1 ASDQADIVS
10 DLYGLSK
17 AIALEEVV
25 GKDMSD
31 SNAKLYNIYQE
42 SGTRG
47 LIDYLTMDAD
57 VKAKAGGTKQADVIA
72 YLQDSGMDDNTAGD
86 YLVTSGKVSLD
97 SGGERNNNG
106 LVYDQYGGAG
116 LYQYVQMNNY
126 DFNGDGRKTQ
136 DDVIAF
142 LDRSDMS
149 P

>member
-1 ASDQADIVS
+1 
-10 DLYGLSK
+10 
-17 AIALEEVV
+17 
-25 GKDMSD
+25 MS
-31 SNAKLYNIYQE
+31 AAMTL
-42 SGTRG
+42 
-47 LIDYLTMDAD
+47 A
-57 VKAKAGGTKQADVIA
+57 ACGGTKQADVIA

-97 SGGERNNNG
+97 SDGERNNNG

-149 P
+149 PTQKAYFFRLRYPKSKNNPYS